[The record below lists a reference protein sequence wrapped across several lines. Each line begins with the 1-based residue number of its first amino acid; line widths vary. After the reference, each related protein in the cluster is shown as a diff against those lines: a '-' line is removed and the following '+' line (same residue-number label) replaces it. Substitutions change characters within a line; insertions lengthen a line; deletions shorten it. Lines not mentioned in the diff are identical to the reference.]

1 MVFMTSLSATGRP
14 GVEESGNRGS
24 RTEIC
29 SQARYPGAMADRGRE
44 AVWAVLTTVV
54 LVVRMLATIALV
66 LLAIGW
72 AVAAVRDSMNNQFL
86 WPAVITGTV
95 LLLSTYLYS
104 FLRARYPRR
113 NGWIP

>member
-1 MVFMTSLSATGRP
+1 MG
-14 GVEESGNRGS
+14 
-24 RTEIC
+24 
-29 SQARYPGAMADRGRE
+29 DRGRE
-44 AVWAVLTTVV
+44 AVWAVITTIV
-54 LVVRMLATIALV
+54 LVVRLLATIALV

-72 AVAAVRDSMNNQFL
+72 VVVAVRGSLRNDYL
-86 WPAVITGTV
+86 WPTVITAGV